1 MIVNVATEEYL
12 LSLGLTKEQILNMLP
27 SEVEEYCK
35 EVIKKQNE
43 GYAKNQK

>member
-1 MIVNVATEEYL
+1 MIVNVATEKYL
-12 LSLGLTKEQILNMLP
+12 ISLGLTKKQIQDMLP

-43 GYAKNQK
+43 EFTKNPK